1 MPIVD
6 AWSKWMYLFLHG
18 KTYAIYAQLGV
29 FAYFFLQTFFVRNGI
44 YPFTVNFIGSLFAF
58 GLLVDLV
65 SHLFNN
71 GTKSD
76 LSNEQFLDLFK
87 NGRTHDLYGCI
98 ILIAAGGIDL
108 LFNLLSTISIA
119 LVLAV
124 TYLIVKARFYH

>member
-1 MPIVD
+1 MPLVD
-6 AWSKWMYLFLHG
+6 AWSKWMYLFIHG
-18 KTYAIYAQLGV
+18 RTYAIYAQLGV
-29 FAYFFLQTFFVRNGI
+29 FAYFFFQTFFLRSRFL
-44 YPFTVNFIGSLFAF
+44 PFTVNFIGSLFAF

-76 LSNEQFLDLFK
+76 LTEEQFINLFK

-98 ILIAAGGIDL
+98 ILLIAGGIDL
-108 LFNLLSTISIA
+108 FFNFLSAIAIA
-119 LVLAV
+119 LVLIV

>member
-29 FAYFFLQTFFVRNGI
+29 FVYFFFETFFVRPRI

-76 LSNEQFLDLFK
+76 LSKEQFISLFK
-87 NGRTHDLYGCI
+87 SGRTHDLYGCI
-98 ILIAAGGIDL
+98 ILVGAGVIDIF
-108 LFNLLSTISIA
+108 FNLLSAISIA